1 MEFATLPPE
10 TNSARMYTG
19 PGARS
24 LMDAAIAWEG
34 LSGRLRRAAAQY
46 RAVMVPTH
54 AAAAYARWLQVLAE
68 HAEQTA
74 DRARSAASAYEL
86 ALAATVHPSAV
97 AANRSLRTW
106 LAQTNHL
113 AQASPA
119 IADAEADY
127 DQMWAQDAATMYAYA
142 AFSAEVVTDDPFPP
156 PPGSGITPDDTPGS
170 WALTSAPEVVAT
182 GGQVLSAICHTLRA
196 LSASPPRAFET
207 FLAPVTVPLSK
218 LASVCGHSDFAIN
231 RLSHLNKQA
240 TLDNAAALLTRLP
253 QRVRAANAA
262 TGLGRATSVG
272 MLSVPRAWLARTP
285 EVGTAPW
292 PSAVNTEMRYRFAN
306 SRRTSSRRRQSP

>member
-1 MEFATLPPE
+1 MDFATLPPE

-34 LSGRLRRAAAQY
+34 LAGRLRRTAAQY
-46 RAVMVPTH
+46 DAVMMPSR
-54 AAAAYARWLQVLAE
+54 AAAAYVHWLQVLAE

-74 DRARSAASAYEL
+74 DRARAAASAYEL

-106 LAQTNHL
+106 LAETNHL

-142 AFSAEVVTDDPFPP
+142 AFSAEVVTDTPFPP

-170 WALTSAPEVVAT
+170 WELTSAPEVVAT
-182 GGQVLSAICHTLRA
+182 GDAVISAICDTLTA
-196 LSASPPRAFET
+196 LATSPRTAFESS
-207 FLAPVTVPLSK
+207 LAPVTVPLSK
-218 LASVCGHSDFAIN
+218 LGSLCGDSDFAIN
-231 RLSHLNKQA
+231 RLSYLNKQA
-240 TLDNAAALLTRLP
+240 TLANAAALLALLP
-253 QRVRAANAA
+253 NRERAANAGA
-262 TGLGRATSVG
+262 GLGRAVSVG
-272 MLSVPRAWLARTP
+272 SLSAPRGWMAATP
-285 EVGTAPW
+285 LPAAAEW
-292 PSAVNTEMRYRFAN
+292 PSAVNAETRYRFAH
-306 SRRTSSRRRQSP
+306 SRRTSSRPRQSR